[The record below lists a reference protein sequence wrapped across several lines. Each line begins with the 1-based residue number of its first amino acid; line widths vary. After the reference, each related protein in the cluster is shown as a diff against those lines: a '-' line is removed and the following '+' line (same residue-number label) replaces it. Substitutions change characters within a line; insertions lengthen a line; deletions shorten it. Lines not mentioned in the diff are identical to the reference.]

1 MRQERATVLVLALV
15 QVQVQAPVQRLA
27 LVPEQQQASAQV
39 LAQVSLRVPVRV
51 QAQEPRQA
59 RLLAV
64 VPQVQLHR
72 LTHRLLRSRFQLA
85 PSPLLERES
94 PSAFR
99 RLAREPRCQLCRS
112 KPRTTARRHAP
123 HRRPS

>member
-15 QVQVQAPVQRLA
+15 PELAPVQRLA
-27 LVPEQQQASAQV
+27 LVPEQQQASEQV

-72 LTHRLLRSRFQLA
+72 LTHRQL
-85 PSPLLERES
+85 
-94 PSAFR
+94 
-99 RLAREPRCQLCRS
+99 Q
-112 KPRTTARRHAP
+112 
-123 HRRPS
+123 